1 MTIFSFE
8 DHRRRVT
15 VDDTGSTLAFFPL
28 WGFAEHPDR
37 PCKTKRKAL
46 DEARAKLE
54 LHGKSNPEDIAP
66 VIKALDMAIADNA
79 QQELFA

>member
-8 DHRRRVT
+8 DNLRRVT
-15 VDDTGSTLAFFPL
+15 VDDTGSTLAFFSL

-37 PCKTKRKAL
+37 PCKTKREAL

-54 LHGKSNPEDIAP
+54 RHGESNPEDIAP
-66 VIKALDMAIADNA
+66 VLKALDAAISDNA
-79 QQELFA
+79 QWELFA